1 MAFCLVHLQRHFANP
16 EEDYPKPIVDHEAAS
31 KARCLEPSDKLDIL
45 QMYCKCQGIV
55 EGHVFPDIDHGSPN
69 SSGVTEV

>member
-45 QMYCKCQGIV
+45 QMSDMSENVKGLLKVMFFRI
-55 EGHVFPDIDHGSPN
+55 
-69 SSGVTEV
+69 